1 MVEAMPEQAKASRQ
15 THGIEELPAQ
25 RHVPALGLAVTLAM
39 VALAWV
45 ARMLLDDS
53 LPPGFPYVTFFPA
66 VVLTTLQ
73 FGVRLGSLSA
83 LLCGVIAWYHFI
95 PPFNTFALDKA
106 TFIAN
111 FAARIRSLAAWRSMN
126 SSPMQA
132 STEPCR
138 PIADG

>member
-1 MVEAMPEQAKASRQ
+1 MVEAMPEQAKASRL

-45 ARMLLDDS
+45 ARILLDDS
-53 LPPGFPYVTFFPA
+53 FPYVTFFPA
-66 VVLTTLQ
+66 VVLTAFL

-83 LLCGVIAWYHFI
+83 LQCGVIAWYYFI
-95 PPFNTFALDKA
+95 PPFHTFALDKA

-132 STEPCR
+132 STEPRR
-138 PIADG
+138 PIAGR

>member
-1 MVEAMPEQAKASRQ
+1 MVEAMPEQAKASRL

-45 ARMLLDDS
+45 ARIPLDDP
-53 LPPGFPYVTFFPA
+53 LPPGFPYATFFPA
-66 VVLTTLQ
+66 VDLTAFL

-83 LLCGVIAWYHFI
+83 LPCGVIAWYYFI
-95 PPFNTFALDKA
+95 PPFHTFALDKA

-111 FAARIRSLAAWRSMN
+111 FAARIRSLSAGQDLLVGS
-126 SSPMQA
+126 
-132 STEPCR
+132 E
-138 PIADG
+138 